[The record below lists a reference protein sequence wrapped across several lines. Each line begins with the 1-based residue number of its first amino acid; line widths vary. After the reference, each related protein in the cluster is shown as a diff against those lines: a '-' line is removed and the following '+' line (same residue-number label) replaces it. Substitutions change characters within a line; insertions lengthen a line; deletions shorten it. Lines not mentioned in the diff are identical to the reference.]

1 VSKQVVKDLKVR
13 FISDT
18 TQMNQQVLGNQGA
31 FGKMKSQA
39 SGLMQKYG
47 GLALKVGVVTSAF
60 FALKSAMTSTVRA
73 GIEAEDAITK
83 LGVLFKSEAKAM
95 DAYSKSL
102 EFSVKT
108 PFDPRDIV
116 QGAVVAGQYGAD
128 AFQKGLYGMEKDAM
142 TVIADMAA
150 FSGQSMQEAST
161 ALFRADLQLLDKYG
175 AQARTAYKEA
185 KKFGELGSAE
195 FVQHFVKAMSEVET
209 WSGMAEKRAQTLSGL
224 WSTIKGNVGL
234 IWTYLSG
241 AAEEKGVVTLWSQL
255 KAIVKDFSDSFG
267 AFVQEYKP
275 MLVEIGGLIGAYLG
289 YMWQA
294 IKVVAKL
301 LKPALTLF
309 MKVARIGIVFAQGFY
324 GIMSKIVETVIPLLD
339 KMQSF
344 FMDKMGL
351 NSFFDWLDKSV
362 LKINQLFAF
371 LWLGFKRLVD
381 VIKEFFND
389 YIVPIF
395 KDIGEFFN
403 NTWEGV
409 KKLPGY
415 LFGSTELKGQDVIDR
430 SVASNNSW
438 SSATNN
444 TVNQQRY
451 DNSSKT
457 NIFNVPGALEDD
469 DYTNMAWSAG

>member
-185 KKFGELGSAE
+185 KKFGELGSAG

-241 AAEEKGVVTLWSQL
+241 AAEEKGVVTLWSHL

-275 MLVEIGGLIGAYLG
+275 FFVDMGATLG
-289 YMWQA
+289 SAFHIVWDV
-294 IKVVAKL
+294 IKGVFTI
-301 LKPALTLF
+301 LKPVFTLVMKIASLAMTIVKGVLNLGSQIIGVITPAIEKMSSALQGLL
-309 MKVARIGIVFAQGFY
+309 VIGSIFEF
-324 GIMSKIVETVIPLLD
+324 ID
-339 KMQSF
+339 KAI
-344 FMDKMGL
+344 
-351 NSFFDWLDKSV
+351 

-371 LWLGFKRLVD
+371 LWEGFKRLVD
-381 VIKEFFND
+381 IIKEFFND

-395 KDIGEFFN
+395 KYIGEFFN
-403 NTWEGV
+403 NTWDGV
-409 KKLPGY
+409 KKH
-415 LFGSTELKGQDVIDR
+415 LFGSIELKGQDVIDR

-444 TVNQQRY
+444 TVNHQRY